1 MNSGLA
7 QRQFL
12 EGKKIGIVINDADI
26 KIKRLRCVPV
36 RLNFMPR
43 VSFIKCYLTDCF
55 FFRRE
60 KLAQISTFGGG
71 SSNTTRS
78 EKGELL
84 KYKFLSNSI
93 S

>member
-12 EGKKIGIVINDADI
+12 EGKKIGIVINDAAI
-26 KIKRLRCVPV
+26 KITRLRCVPV

-43 VSFIKCYLTDCF
+43 VSFLKCYLPDCF

-60 KLAQISTFGGG
+60 KVGA
-71 SSNTTRS
+71 N
-78 EKGELL
+78 
-84 KYKFLSNSI
+84 KYFWRGVE
-93 S
+93 